1 MAIHIRR
8 REVVVTLG
16 GILAAWP
23 LASHAHQSEGVR
35 RIGVLMLYPENDPQG
50 QLRATAFQEGLQKL
64 GWVAGRNVQIDFQWG
79 FGDANW
85 LRSAA
90 AKLLQ
95 LAPDVILANG
105 TPAAKT
111 MQQASRSAPVIFIAG
126 SDPVVDGLVPNLAHP
141 GGNLTGFYVF
151 EPSLGAKLLELL
163 KEIAPRVTRV
173 AILSNPDA
181 DPASWSNSATAAAPK
196 FAVTVVSA
204 PLRDATEIDGAMARW
219 AREPNVGLIVVPDPA
234 TNAHRKLIN
243 ELATR
248 YRLPVIHA
256 LRAAA
261 AEGGLISY
269 GVDLPNVFRQAAVYA
284 DRILKGA
291 NPADLPISLPTK
303 FELVINLTTAKALD
317 IDVPMS
323 LMVRADEMLD

>member
-1 MAIHIRR
+1 
-8 REVVVTLG
+8 
-16 GILAAWP
+16 
-23 LASHAHQSEGVR
+23 
-35 RIGVLMLYPENDPQG
+35 
-50 QLRATAFQEGLQKL
+50 
-64 GWVAGRNVQIDFQWG
+64 
-79 FGDANW
+79 
-85 LRSAA
+85 
-90 AKLLQ
+90 
-95 LAPDVILANG
+95 
-105 TPAAKT
+105 
-111 MQQASRSAPVIFIAG
+111 
-126 SDPVVDGLVPNLAHP
+126 
-141 GGNLTGFYVF
+141 
-151 EPSLGAKLLELL
+151 LLELL

-181 DPASWSNSATAAAPK
+181 DPASWSNSATAAGPK

-204 PLRDATEIDGAMARW
+204 PLRDAKEIEAVMAQW
-219 AREPNVGLIVVPDPA
+219 GREPNVGLIVVPDPA

-261 AEGGLISY
+261 VEGGLISY

-291 NPADLPISLPTK
+291 NPADLPISLPIK
-303 FELVINLTTAKALD
+303 FELVINLTTAKTLG